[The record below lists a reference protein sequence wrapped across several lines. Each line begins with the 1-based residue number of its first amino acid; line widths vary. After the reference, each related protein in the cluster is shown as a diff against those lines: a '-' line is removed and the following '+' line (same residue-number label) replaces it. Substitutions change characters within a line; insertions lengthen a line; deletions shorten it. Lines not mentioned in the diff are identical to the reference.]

1 MRSKKYCSIFKLA
14 NALNKFRSADQIG
27 YRNSSFRVA
36 AMGRMSEWANH
47 SQAHFCS
54 LQLCFFFSFSTSL
67 FSSSFLF
74 GSLRKNKIYNLY
86 TNQSTG
92 WDLGVQLIILI
103 VHIQT
108 QIARVI
114 FFKMQIPKSM
124 SYEQDVLH
132 HLYINNIIIKLL
144 LYIMI

>member
-54 LQLCFFFSFSTSL
+54 LQLCFFVFFFHIPIFLVL
-67 FSSSFLF
+67 FV
-74 GSLRKNKIYNLY
+74 
-86 TNQSTG
+86 
-92 WDLGVQLIILI
+92 WQL
-103 VHIQT
+103 
-108 QIARVI
+108 A
-114 FFKMQIPKSM
+114 KK
-124 SYEQDVLH
+124 
-132 HLYINNIIIKLL
+132 
-144 LYIMI
+144 

>member
-54 LQLCFFFSFSTSL
+54 LQLCFFF
-67 FSSSFLF
+67 FLF
-74 GSLRKNKIYNLY
+74 PHPYFPRPFCLAACEKIKF
-86 TNQSTG
+86 
-92 WDLGVQLIILI
+92 IIY
-103 VHIQT
+103 
-108 QIARVI
+108 
-114 FFKMQIPKSM
+114 IPISPLVGTWEF
-124 SYEQDVLH
+124 S
-132 HLYINNIIIKLL
+132 
-144 LYIMI
+144 